1 MNRLNW
7 TLTGFGVLATL
18 FLSLVSADEIAT
30 LRNGIAIDE
39 EMAPAAILRI
49 IEPEVQAI
57 RSYPMQ
63 PPIIP
68 HRTRGYELN
77 LLVNE
82 CMSCHARSR
91 TEESRGPMISFTHYM
106 NQEGNFLAGV
116 SPRRHLCTVC
126 HVSQTAAPPV
136 IENMFEDMDDLLEK
150 RPEEQE
156 D

>member
-18 FLSLVSADEIAT
+18 FLTLVSADEIAT
-30 LRNGIAIDE
+30 LRNGTAIDE
-39 EMAPAAILRI
+39 EMAPAALLRV
-49 IEPEVQAI
+49 IEPKVQAK

-63 PPIIP
+63 PPTIP
-68 HRTRGYELN
+68 HRTRGYEVN
-77 LLVNE
+77 LLANE

-116 SPRRHLCTVC
+116 SPRRYFCTQC
-126 HVSQTAAPPV
+126 HINQTTARQL
-136 IENMFEDMDDLLEK
+136 IENTFVDMDVLLEK
-150 RPEEQE
+150 RAEEEE